1 MQKLLVLVFLL
12 SSSIFFS
19 QNKSNSNPDKLR
31 GFVSSER
38 AWWDLLHYDIG
49 IKVEPDKKFI
59 SGSNTIEYR
68 VLRARQTMQIDLQ
81 SPMRIVKITQC
92 GENLSYKISGNAY
105 FIELKSEQKID
116 DINKITIH
124 FRGNPKEAIN
134 PPWDGGIVWKKDL
147 NQKDFIANAN
157 QSVGASTWL
166 PCKDH
171 PYDEPEN
178 GISIKVTVP
187 ENLMDVSNGRL
198 ISIKS
203 NHDKTKTYHWKVS
216 NPINSYAINISIG
229 DYKHFSQ
236 KYNGVNG
243 VLDCDYYVLPYNLEK
258 AKEQFKQVPKML
270 EAFEYWF
277 GPYPFYN
284 DGYKMIEVPYLGME
298 HQSAITYGNGFNNGY
313 LKGDL
318 SFTGWGLKFDF
329 IIIHESGHEWF
340 ANSITT
346 EDVADM
352 WIHEGFTTYSEVL
365 YLDYHF
371 GTKAGNEYLI
381 GIRKNI
387 KNDKP
392 IIGKYNVNTRG
403 SNDMYYKGANII
415 HIIRQLIDN
424 DDEFRDLLRGLN
436 KRFYHQIVTSEQ
448 IENYIMEQT
457 GLELSTFFDQYLRTK
472 KVPVLEYKIK
482 GTTIN
487 YRYKNILKEF
497 RLPVKVYI
505 NNKEKWIEPSKE
517 WKELNVDISNP
528 KFRVDQNFYIIN
540 SRLNRNTAK

>member
-38 AWWDLLHYDIG
+38 AWWDLLHYDID

-258 AKEQFKQVPKML
+258 AKEQFEQVPKML